1 MSTTLD
7 QRLRKLLAEQAHAGL
22 TRTPPAISHRE
33 GVRYQLQGRPVIG
46 FCSND
51 YLGIADHAS
60 LAVATTSTG
69 ATASRLVC
77 GDLPEHRSVEG
88 RLAQLAG
95 AEDAV
100 LFPSGFQL
108 NVGVLPALIRQDDKV
123 FSDALN
129 HASLIDGLRLAH
141 AELHVLDHAA
151 SPPPT
156 TTGAL
161 RWWVTEALFSMDGDY
176 ADPGAMRRHLATD
189 GCLYLDEAHSFG
201 LFSRDARATGHAG
214 LHGIT
219 PTVLVGTLGKT
230 FGCAG
235 AFVAGTATICK
246 WIRGAAR
253 SFVFSTGIS
262 PVIAAQV
269 HRAID
274 LVDGP
279 EGQLR
284 RARLWANV
292 EHLARRLG
300 LADHHAPIFRVL
312 LGSNEAALTL
322 SARLVDR
329 GWHVQAIRPPT
340 VPRGTSRLRITVT
353 AAHEPAQIDAFADDL
368 RALLSSCA

>member
-1 MSTTLD
+1 MPNPLD
-7 QRLRKLLAEQAHAGL
+7 RRLQTLLAEQAHAGL
-22 TRTPPAISHRE
+22 TRTPPEISHRE
-33 GVRYQLQGRPVIG
+33 GVRYHLQGRPVTG

-51 YLGIADHAS
+51 YLGLADHPS
-60 LAVATTSTG
+60 LIVATTTTG
-69 ATASRLVC
+69 ASASRLVC
-77 GDLPEHRSVEG
+77 GDLPEHRSVEA

-108 NVGVLPALIRQDDKV
+108 NVGVLPALIHPDDQV

-129 HASLIDGLRLAH
+129 HASLIDGLRLAR
-141 AELHVLDHAA
+141 AEIRVLAHAA
-151 SPPPT
+151 APPPL

-176 ADPGAMRRHLATD
+176 ADPTAMRRHLATD

-201 LFSRDARATGHAG
+201 LFSHHGHATGHAG

-219 PTVLVGTLGKT
+219 PNVLVGTLGKT

-235 AFVAGTATICK
+235 AFVAGSTTICR

-262 PVIAAQV
+262 PVIAAQI

-279 EGQLR
+279 EGHLR
-284 RARLWANV
+284 RARLWTNV

-312 LGSNEAALTL
+312 LGSNEAALAL
-322 SARLVDR
+322 SAQLVER
-329 GWHVQAIRPPT
+329 GWHAQAIRPPT

-353 AAHEPAQIDAFADDL
+353 AAHEPAQIDAFANDL
-368 RALLSSCA
+368 RALLSSCV